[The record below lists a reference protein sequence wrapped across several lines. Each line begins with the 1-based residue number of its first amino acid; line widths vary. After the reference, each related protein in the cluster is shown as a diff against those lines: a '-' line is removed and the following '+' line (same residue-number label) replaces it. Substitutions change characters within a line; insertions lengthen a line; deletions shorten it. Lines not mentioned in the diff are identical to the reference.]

1 MGMKN
6 WLKYLLLAFL
16 PLTGMAQEISLTA
29 DYPPVVRAGEQF
41 AISYTVNAS
50 GGEFSAPQFSNFS
63 KLMGPQTSY
72 SSSTQLINGKFS
84 QQTSY
89 TYTYYFQADRQGKY
103 VIAPASIR
111 IKNKDYYSD
120 SVRIEIVNS
129 ANTGTTNHNSDQNM
143 KVAADQQLS
152 GSDLY
157 IRLLVNR
164 TDIYQGEYLVATL
177 KIYSKVDLS
186 GLNEIKFPD
195 FNGFLR
201 ENLEVPPLTTL
212 QRENVN
218 GVVYGTGVLQQ
229 FLLSPQ
235 VSGELTIDPV
245 EITALIQQKVGN
257 SDPFFGD
264 FFSSYQN
271 VPKAITSKPVKITVR
286 PLPSDK
292 PSDFSGI
299 VGKIDLKASLSRDS
313 ANVNDALNF
322 KIIINGTGNLKLAGK
337 PAFKMSP
344 DVEVYEPKITD
355 NIKNGTNG
363 ASGQKTFEY
372 VLIPRHYGT
381 YTIPSVTYTYFNPGS
396 KRYESLSTRE
406 YSFYARKVADQGGP
420 ITVYGGVSK
429 EDVKYLGKDIRF
441 IESSPGNL
449 EKPDNLIVSKRLFL
463 TIYGLALVLFLA
475 VLVIRRE
482 HIRRNADI
490 SSVKNRK
497 AAKVAV
503 KRLSEASKCLKE
515 GMNDKFYEE
524 ILKALWGYLSD
535 KLMIPVS
542 ELTRTTAVEALRGR
556 GIDDE
561 HINDLS
567 AILDKCEYARFAP
580 SSSASEATGIYDGA
594 MQFIRFVENSI

>member
-1 MGMKN
+1 MKN
-6 WLKYLLLAFL
+6 WLKYLLLAFV
-16 PLTGMAQEISLTA
+16 PLTGAAQEISLTA
-29 DYPPVVRAGEQF
+29 DYPSVVNAGEQF
-41 AISYTVNAS
+41 PISYTVNAS
-50 GGEFSAPQFSNFS
+50 GGEFTAPQFSNFI

-89 TYTYYFQADRQGKY
+89 TYTYYLQADKQGKY
-103 VIAPASIR
+103 VIPPAAIR

-120 SVRIEIVNS
+120 SVRIEVVS
-129 ANTGTTNHNSDQNM
+129 AANTGATNRNSDQNM
-143 KVAADQQLS
+143 KVAPDQQLA
-152 GSDLY
+152 GSDLF

-164 TDIYQGEYLVATL
+164 TEIYQGEYLVATL
-177 KIYSKVDLS
+177 KLYSKVDLS

-201 ENLEVPPLTTL
+201 ENLEVPPLTSL
-212 QRENVN
+212 KRENVN
-218 GVVYGTGVLQQ
+218 GVTYGTGVIQQ

-235 VSGELTIDPV
+235 VSGDLTIGPV
-245 EITALIQQKVGN
+245 EISALIQQKVGN

-271 VPKAITSKPVKITVR
+271 VPKAIASKPVKITVK
-286 PLPSDK
+286 PLPPDK
-292 PSDFSGI
+292 PADFSGI

-322 KIIINGTGNLKLAGK
+322 KITVNGTGNLRLAGK
-337 PAFKMSP
+337 PSFKMSP

-355 NIKNGTNG
+355 NIKNGAEG
-363 ASGQKTFEY
+363 ASGQKIFEY

-381 YTIPSVTYTYFNPGS
+381 FTIPPVSYTYFNPDTR
-396 KRYESLSTRE
+396 KYESLSTRE
-406 YSFYARKVADQGGP
+406 YSFYARKVADQGGGV
-420 ITVYGGVSK
+420 TVYGGVSK

-441 IESSPGNL
+441 IDSSPGKL
-449 EKPDNLIVSKRLFL
+449 DKPDNLFISKRSFL
-463 TIYGLALVLFLA
+463 TIYGLALVLFIA

-490 SSVKNRK
+490 SSVRNRK
-497 AAKVAV
+497 AAKVAG
-503 KRLSEASKCLKE
+503 KRLSEASDCLKSGE
-515 GMNDKFYEE
+515 NDKFYEE

-535 KLMIPVS
+535 KLRIPVS
-542 ELTRTTAVEALRGR
+542 ELTRTTAIEALLSK
-556 GIDDE
+556 GIDEE
-561 HINDLS
+561 HIDSLS
-567 AILDKCEYARFAP
+567 NILDKCEYARFAP
-580 SSSASEATGIYDGA
+580 SSSTSEATGIYDGA